1 MTRLLILIFAL
12 NTLLSP
18 VGAMAMVSFNA
29 DNTISQT
36 SEHTMSAN
44 DDSEHCLSML
54 SHDTCTMDGLS
65 SDLCKAKCAAACT
78 VSPAYI
84 ANFSFTFPFNISN
97 NNPEIAFV
105 YFYTRS
111 ISPELRPPLV

>member
-36 SEHTMSAN
+36 SEHRMSI
-44 DDSEHCLSML
+44 DHSEHCLTMP
-54 SHDTCTMDGLS
+54 SHDICNMDRPS
-65 SDLCKAKCAAACT
+65 SDICKAKCAAACT
-78 VSPAYI
+78 VSPAHI
-84 ANFSFTFPFNISN
+84 TNFSFTFPFTRNSSRS
-97 NNPEIAFV
+97 EIAFIH
-105 YFYTRS
+105 FYSRS
-111 ISPELRPPLV
+111 IAPELRPPLA

>member
-18 VGAMAMVSFNA
+18 VGAMAMVSFEA

-36 SEHTMSAN
+36 NEHTISAN
-44 DDSEHCLSML
+44 NSEHCPSMS
-54 SHDTCTMDGLS
+54 SHDTCNMDGLP

-78 VSPAYI
+78 VSPAHV
-84 ANFSFTFPFNISN
+84 ATFSFTFPFNISSSHL
-97 NNPEIAFV
+97 EIAFMH
-105 YFYTRS
+105 FYSRS